1 MAKKMLFSFELE
13 PGMRVYEDVLDSSGR
28 LILSKGM
35 ILDNDTIQKLDFFSI
50 SEVPI
55 GEPDVAP
62 VKTHQIPDSE
72 PVKGV
77 SESKPQEYSDKVKS
91 SPEYKSFVSAYG
103 VALASVQRNLDELV
117 HIGHPVDQVTLINHV
132 FNLIKSCKTSIQ
144 IFDVMYNLEATDEPT
159 YHHSLN
165 VAIISVVLGRW
176 LGMKR
181 SDLNQLALAGIL
193 HDVGKVLIPVKV
205 LNKNGKLTDEEFALI
220 KSHVK
225 KGYDIVKNQVLDM
238 RIKDAVIY
246 HHERC
251 DGSGYPFRSTLENIP
266 NFAKIIAI
274 ADVYDAMTSSRSYRK
289 GHCPFEVIQIFDS
302 EGLHKYDPQYI
313 MTFLENIVASYVHN
327 SVRLSD
333 DRIGEIVMINSRCL
347 YKPMVKV
354 GNDFIDL
361 YSEKDLKIVQVL

>member
-1 MAKKMLFSFELE
+1 MSKKILFSFELE
-13 PGMRVYEDVLDSSGR
+13 PGMTVYEDVLDSSGR

-35 ILDNDTIQKLDFFSI
+35 VLDNDTIQKLDFFSI

-55 GEPDVAP
+55 GEPDAEIPKAP
-62 VKTHQIPDSE
+62 AKAVTQSSIPVNLD
-72 PVKGV
+72 
-77 SESKPQEYSDKVKS
+77 YSDKVKA
-91 SPEYKSFVSAYG
+91 SPEYKAFVSAYS
-103 VALASVQRNLDELV
+103 VALSSVQRNLDELV
-117 HIGHPVDQVTLINHV
+117 HISHPVDSVTLINNV
-132 FNLIKSCKTSIQ
+132 FSLIKSCKTTIQ
-144 IFDVMYNLEATDEPT
+144 IFDVMYNLEPTDEPT

-181 SDLNQLALAGIL
+181 ADLNQLALAGIL
-193 HDVGKVLIPVKV
+193 HDVGKVLIPVKL
-205 LNKNGKLTDEEFALI
+205 LNKTEKLTDEEFATI

-266 NFAKIIAI
+266 DFAKIIAI

-313 MTFLENIVASYVHN
+313 MTFLENIVSSYLHN
-327 SVRLSD
+327 NVRLSD
-333 DRIGEIVMINSRCL
+333 GRVGEIVMINSRCL
-347 YKPMVKV
+347 YRPIVKV
-354 GNDFIDL
+354 GNDFVDL
-361 YSEKDLKIVQVL
+361 YNERDLKIVQII